1 MCIRDS
7 NIPSTISS
15 EPFKIDDFVVH
26 IDHGIGKFIGT
37 TQIDSTDREFIVLN
51 YKNNDKLYVPSDQID
66 RIQLYKS
73 FQKEDPS
80 LDTLGSQRWIKS
92 KNRVKKSIEILAV
105 ELLQIYAAR
114 EKIKGNSYKKSSDW
128 YKVLEESFEFIE
140 TADQIKACLLYT
152 SDAADE

>member
-1 MCIRDS
+1 M
-7 NIPSTISS
+7 
-15 EPFKIDDFVVH
+15 
-26 IDHGIGKFIGT
+26 
-37 TQIDSTDREFIVLN
+37 
-51 YKNNDKLYVPSDQID
+51 YVPSDQID

-140 TADQIKACLLYT
+140 TADQIKAINEINLDLMSNKPMDRLLCGDVGFGKT
-152 SDAADE
+152 EVAIRAAFKVVENGYQVAILVPTTVLALQHYETFLERLR

>member
-1 MCIRDS
+1 M
-7 NIPSTISS
+7 
-15 EPFKIDDFVVH
+15 
-26 IDHGIGKFIGT
+26 
-37 TQIDSTDREFIVLN
+37 
-51 YKNNDKLYVPSDQID
+51 YVPSDQID

-140 TADQIKACLLYT
+140 TADQIKAINEINIDLSLIHI
-152 SDAADE
+152 